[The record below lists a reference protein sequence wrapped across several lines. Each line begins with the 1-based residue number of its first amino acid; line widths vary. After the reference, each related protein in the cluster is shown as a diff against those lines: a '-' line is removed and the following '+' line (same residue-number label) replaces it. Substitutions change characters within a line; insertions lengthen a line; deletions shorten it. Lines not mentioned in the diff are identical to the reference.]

1 MIRLLSVFISVL
13 FFSVLALAQE
23 VGLKIDTSGSTS
35 TEDTTISI
43 KKGSNPTANKKKYT
57 ISEGSEEITGDKDV
71 LKKNAEKNWKQSC
84 EDWKKEIKELNKENK
99 VISVSCG
106 SMTCSKD
113 GVESACKSAGSYKI
127 RVLTEE

>member
-13 FFSVLALAQE
+13 FFSVLALAQD

-43 KKGSNPTANKKKYT
+43 KKGSNSTANKKKYT
-57 ISEGSEEITGDKDV
+57 ISEGSEEIIGDKDV

-84 EDWKKEIKELNKENK
+84 DDWKKEIDTNYW
-99 VISVSCG
+99 
-106 SMTCSKD
+106 
-113 GVESACKSAGSYKI
+113 ESHFLKSADTRKLLKVQYEDYKN
-127 RVLTEE
+127 VLIDVGLAR